1 MCLKDA
7 VKVTYIAVSDRIANL
22 IYMKLGVFQIICCLH
37 KPLFLQKL
45 FVSFTCTAFDLP
57 TEPKKVIMKSACNLR
72 ETSAAIIFFNIVQNT
87 DNGSFFCGLGGQPVR
102 MIHKLHEKQTHGGLT
117 DASAIGGRI
126 AQQ

>member
-102 MIHKLHEKQTHGGLT
+102 MVHTP
-117 DASAIGGRI
+117 
-126 AQQ
+126 